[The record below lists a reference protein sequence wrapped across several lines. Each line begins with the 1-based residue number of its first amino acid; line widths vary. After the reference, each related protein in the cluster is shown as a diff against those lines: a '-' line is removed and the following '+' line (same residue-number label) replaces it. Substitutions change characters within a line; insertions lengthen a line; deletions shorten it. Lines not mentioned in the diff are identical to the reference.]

1 MTTPDLTEILEA
13 IEIVDTIPDAF
24 GRIRALIEIS
34 QFFGVEFR
42 HIIHIHYLYLEK
54 DDVSVLA

>member
-24 GRIRALIEIS
+24 GRIRALI
-34 QFFGVEFR
+34 
-42 HIIHIHYLYLEK
+42 YLLDGK
-54 DDVSVLA
+54 PRALTVLR